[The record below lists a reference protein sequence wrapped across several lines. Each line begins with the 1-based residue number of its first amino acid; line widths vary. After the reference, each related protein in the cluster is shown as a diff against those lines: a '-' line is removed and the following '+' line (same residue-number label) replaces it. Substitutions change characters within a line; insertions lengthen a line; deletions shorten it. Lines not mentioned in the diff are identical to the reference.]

1 MPDVAIY
8 RGPYLS
14 EIIKMFEMNKLLGGT
29 EDYRKFREDLDKGNW
44 REFKINPGDFMSG
57 LGSLFKKKTKLS

>member
-1 MPDVAIY
+1 
-8 RGPYLS
+8 
-14 EIIKMFEMNKLLGGT
+14 MFEMNKLLGGT